1 MATVPA
7 LQERCGAANWTRS
20 PKMSPSGKTLRPAG
34 RTSMALRDSMLFRF
48 ANFPKH
54 SYLDQVALNEAGV
67 DSNARAK
74 RRFLLARAI
83 PC

>member
-1 MATVPA
+1 
-7 LQERCGAANWTRS
+7 
-20 PKMSPSGKTLRPAG
+20 
-34 RTSMALRDSMLFRF
+34 MALRDSMLFRF

-54 SYLDQVALNEAGV
+54 SYLDQVALDEAGV